1 MREPWA
7 CQPELRIHGRVE
19 VDGTDEVT
27 SQRYL
32 ALAALKAPQNLPP
45 HDLSQIHRA
54 RPWPWLGGAHPSGYA
69 LGHAG
74 TELTFVINALGEIVG
89 YTVGNDMPS
98 RPIEAEN
105 SFRYL

>member
-1 MREPWA
+1 MRP
-7 CQPELRIHGRVE
+7 R
-19 VDGTDEVT
+19 
-27 SQRYL
+27 
-32 ALAALKAPQNLPP
+32 
-45 HDLSQIHRA
+45 
-54 RPWPWLGGAHPSGYA
+54 PWLGGAHPPGYA

-105 SFRYL
+105 SFVTYDAVLETRRQ